1 MAEKKNYN
9 TIRYGN
15 NDGEIKFGHI
25 HDDEEVSAFI
35 VRSGYNSKH
44 YMTMDATGDGP
55 QGRKNGTI
63 NRAPGSYA
71 IKAGDDV
78 QDSVPAIWVEA
89 VNGDIVLSATRGRIR
104 MQAKNIEL
112 LAEGGDNENGHITLE
127 SNEKV
132 SVKSNNIELNADSV
146 LNLYSSAKVELIADG
161 TLNMFGSLIE
171 TVEGCSLISPSKSL
185 GPLEIIQALKKIA

>member
-1 MAEKKNYN
+1 MSEKKNYN

-35 VRSGYNSKH
+35 VRSGSNSKH
-44 YMTMDATGDGP
+44 YMTMDATGDVL

-78 QDSVPAIWVEA
+78 GDSIPAIWIEA
-89 VNGDIVLSATRGRIR
+89 VSGDIVLSATNGRIR

-132 SVKSNNIELNADSV
+132 TVKSNNIELNSDSV

-161 TLNMFGSLIE
+161 ALNMFGSLIE
-171 TVEGCSLISPSKSL
+171 AVEGTSLINPSKSF
-185 GPLEIIQALKKIA
+185 GPLEIIQALKSIA

>member
-1 MAEKKNYN
+1 MSEKKNYN

-78 QDSVPAIWVEA
+78 QDSIPAIWIEA
-89 VNGDIVLSATRGRIR
+89 VSGDIVLSATNGRIR
-104 MQAKNIEL
+104 MQAKNIEM
-112 LAEGGDNENGHITLE
+112 LAEVGDNQNGHITLE

-132 SVKSNNIELNADSV
+132 TVKSNNIELNADSV

-161 TLNMFGSLIE
+161 VLNMFGSLME
-171 TVEGCSLISPSKSL
+171 AAEGTSLISPSKSF
-185 GPLEIIQALKKIA
+185 GPLEIIQALKSIA

>member
-1 MAEKKNYN
+1 MSEKKNYN

-44 YMTMDATGDGP
+44 YMTMDATGDVL

-63 NRAPGSYA
+63 NRASGSYA

-78 QDSVPAIWVEA
+78 GDSIPAIWIEA
-89 VNGDIVLSATRGRIR
+89 VSGDIVLSATNGRIR

-112 LAEGGDNENGHITLE
+112 LAEGGDNQNGHITLE

-132 SVKSNNIELNADSV
+132 TVKSNNIELNADSV

-161 TLNMFGSLIE
+161 VLNMFGSLME
-171 TVEGCSLISPSKSL
+171 CAEGASLISPSKSF
-185 GPLEIIQALKKIA
+185 GPLEIIQALKSIA